1 MENQKYHPLMKLIH
15 WAMAII
21 IISLLGMGI
30 YMANWIDKDSTNR
43 MLIYNLHKSFGALA
57 LFLIAIRIV
66 VRIAKSAPP
75 LPDSINIVTQALS
88 HLVHLILYVLM
99 ILMPLSGYLMS
110 NYFGYPVHLFGLKL
124 PMLVAQNPDLG
135 RFYADAHQFIGF
147 ALIGVLGLHISG
159 VIKHRFFD
167 KPESDVLKRMI

>member
-43 MLIYNLHKSFGALA
+43 MLIYNLHKSFGALV

-66 VRIAKSAPP
+66 VRITKSAPP

-88 HLVHLILYVLM
+88 H
-99 ILMPLSGYLMS
+99 
-110 NYFGYPVHLFGLKL
+110 
-124 PMLVAQNPDLG
+124 
-135 RFYADAHQFIGF
+135 
-147 ALIGVLGLHISG
+147 
-159 VIKHRFFD
+159 
-167 KPESDVLKRMI
+167 